1 MHSIHANNETCCIHR
16 FFYTNMFV
24 NNYLVGYTN
33 LHIFIVGEI
42 IEVSIKR
49 SNNAPQQGKRHINP
63 NLNVIKYSIDYFE
76 KQQIWLSDRQTDCLT
91 NKCMVQKLISQ
102 TIHICGIFID
112 RYVSKRKKI
121 EKCPAFLLREVSHK
135 NPTKC
140 DLELICL

>member
-1 MHSIHANNETCCIHR
+1 MHSIRANNETCCIHR
-16 FFYTNMFV
+16 YFYINMFV

-63 NLNVIKYSIDYFE
+63 NLNVIKYSTDYFE

-91 NKCMVQKLISQ
+91 NKCMVAETDKLK
-102 TIHICGIFID
+102 HICMWYIHRQIRF
-112 RYVSKRKKI
+112 KKKKQNRKMSGLPSQAS
-121 EKCPAFLLREVSHK
+121 ES
-135 NPTKC
+135 
-140 DLELICL
+140 

>member
-16 FFYTNMFV
+16 YFYTNMFV

-91 NKCMVQKLISQ
+91 NKCMVAETDKPNHPYMWYIHRQIRFKKKKQNRKMSGLPSQ
-102 TIHICGIFID
+102 A
-112 RYVSKRKKI
+112 S
-121 EKCPAFLLREVSHK
+121 ES
-135 NPTKC
+135 
-140 DLELICL
+140 